1 MEITPQRKGGLK
13 TRLIALGLGI
23 MVLGIVFGL
32 GLVSSGDIR
41 VIYVTGAVALFGGA
55 MWLGARGRPDWSAAG
70 LLVLPLFAVFV
81 FVVLAQIPALWFVL
95 LFWAIAVTIGLFV
108 FKAVRARARD
118 GLAVVVT
125 SAALL
130 VCSLWCCI
138 SYFPKLLA
146 ASLNDFTRAS
156 APSFALQPV
165 SGGSAPTDWK
175 PGKILVMDFFATWC
189 VPCKAELPELQ
200 AAYSNLSDNSD
211 IQFVL
216 VGSGV
221 GGDTPERVRA
231 FAKKQGITIPLAFD
245 PGCRVRNKFGTLGLP
260 SIVVIDRTGQVRLIR
275 QGYNPAET
283 TFRRDFVRFLETL

>member
-1 MEITPQRKGGLK
+1 METMPQRKGGLK
-13 TRLIALGLGI
+13 TRLLALGLGI
-23 MVLGIVFGL
+23 LVLGIVFGL
-32 GLVSSGDIR
+32 ALASSGDIR
-41 VIYVTGAVALFGGA
+41 VIYIVGAVALLGGG
-55 MWLGARGRPDWSAAG
+55 MWLGLHGRPDWFAAG
-70 LLVLPLFAVFV
+70 LLVLPLFATFV
-81 FVVLAQIPALWFVL
+81 FLVLPQIPALWFVL
-95 LFWAIAVTIGLFV
+95 LFWTTAVVIGLFA
-108 FKAVRARARD
+108 FKSLRARARD
-118 GLAVVVT
+118 GLAVVVA

-146 ASLNDFTRAS
+146 DSLNDFTRAS

-165 SGGSAPTDWK
+165 NGASAPTDWK

-200 AAYSNLSDNSD
+200 KAYSDLTHNSD

-216 VGSGV
+216 VGSDV

-231 FAKKQGITIPLAFD
+231 FAEKQRITIPLAFD

-283 TFRRDFVRFLETL
+283 TFRHDFVRFLETL